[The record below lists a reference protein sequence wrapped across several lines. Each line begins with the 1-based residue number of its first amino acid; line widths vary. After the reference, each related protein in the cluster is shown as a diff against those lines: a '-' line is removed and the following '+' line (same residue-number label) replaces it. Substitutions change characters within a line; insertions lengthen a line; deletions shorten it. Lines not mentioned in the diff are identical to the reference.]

1 MSTYRYSVVSRSLPG
16 DLHTPVSAYLRLRDA
31 STRSILMESS
41 DYHTRRDARSFI
53 GLEPLA
59 EVGVSHGTG
68 FCHFPDGTA
77 REHAIDGSYPCERL
91 VREFLDAFELD
102 RKVVGLWGYTSFNA
116 VRYFEDIPVKDET
129 RAENDAPDLLYI
141 LFRYVLEFDHFRNR
155 LTLHELI
162 PEGAEAQSD
171 RIERLLGRPAANL

>member
-1 MSTYRYSVVSRSLPG
+1 MNPFRYTLACRELPG

-41 DYHTRRDARSFI
+41 DFHAGREARSFI
-53 GLEPLA
+53 ALEPLA
-59 EVGVSHGTG
+59 EVGLAHGTG
-68 FCHFPDGTA
+68 FFRLPDGSV
-77 REHAIDGSYPCERL
+77 RERPVDESYPADRL
-91 VREFLDAFELD
+91 IRDFMDCFSLDD
-102 RKVVGLWGYTSFNA
+102 RRADLWGFTSFNA

-162 PEGAEAQSD
+162 PEGAEAQM
-171 RIERLLGRPAANL
+171 GVANV